1 MGEMNHSVESGGGRG
16 IGERLERRRLE
27 RGLTLREVEEA
38 TKIRTRYLEGLER
51 EDYTQLPDAV
61 YVRGFLKTYAD
72 YLGLDGDA
80 FAREMK
86 EQRAPRRERQMD
98 GYERPRDGGGRDSER
113 PVIQPGGLAG
123 TGRRRISGATIATIL
138 AVLVVLAV
146 VIGALYRVGL
156 GAGPG
161 DPESE
166 AASGARNAPA
176 SKAATRDAP
185 ASGAGSDEAAATAA
199 PATTEEAS
207 AGEATE
213 GAATQRGVGTTTG
226 SLNEEIRATVRVT
239 EEGPSWISV
248 TTDGEVADEQIA
260 PVGYERTFTATD
272 RFTIVSGNAGGLEM
286 EINGQDIGSL
296 GQYGE
301 YVEREFTLTEPVE

>member
-1 MGEMNHSVESGGGRG
+1 MGEMNHSGESGGGRG

-72 YLGLDGDA
+72 YLGLDGDV

-98 GYERPRDGGGRDSER
+98 GYERPRDREGRDSER
-113 PVIQPGGLAG
+113 PVLQPGGLAG

-138 AVLVVLAV
+138 VVLLVLAV

-161 DPESE
+161 DPETE

-185 ASGAGSDEAAATAA
+185 VGEAGSGEAAVTA
-199 PATTEEAS
+199 PASTEEAS
-207 AGEATE
+207 AGGATE
-213 GAATQRGVGTTTG
+213 EAATQRGVGTTTG

-239 EEGPSWISV
+239 EEGPSWISI

-260 PVGYERTFTATD
+260 SVGYERTFTAAD
-272 RFTIVSGNAGGLEM
+272 RFVIVSGNAGGLEV